1 MMDGMAT
8 APKLDLARI
17 RADFPVLSQTVRGKP
32 LVFLDTGASA
42 QKPRPVIE
50 AMVRFMET
58 SYANVHRGAYRLSEQ
73 ATEAYEGARAAAA
86 RFLNAGSPSEVV
98 FTGSTTQAINLVAH
112 SYGRGVLRPG
122 QAVVI
127 SEMEHHANLVPW
139 QMLRDGAGIELRVAR
154 VTDAGELDLDDLAAK
169 LSDGKVG
176 LVAVTH
182 MSNVLGTVTPAA
194 RIATLAHEHGARVLF
209 DGSQAIVHG
218 RVDVRA
224 IDADFYVFTGHKL
237 YGPTGIGVLYAKAE
251 LLRAMPPFMGGGDMI
266 AEVTLERSI
275 WAEPPARFEAGTPPI
290 VEAVGLHAAIDYV
303 TAIGWPAIEA
313 HERELTDRAMARLTR
328 IEGLTLLG
336 RAQDRGSVFAFALD
350 TAHAHDVS
358 TLLDRAGIAV
368 RSGRHCAEPLH
379 QRFGVES
386 TCRASFGLYTTPEE
400 VDYLASALEQAR
412 EFFR

>member
-1 MMDGMAT
+1 
-8 APKLDLARI
+8 
-17 RADFPVLSQTVRGKP
+17 
-32 LVFLDTGASA
+32 
-42 QKPRPVIE
+42 
-50 AMVRFMET
+50 
-58 SYANVHRGAYRLSEQ
+58 
-73 ATEAYEGARAAAA
+73 
-86 RFLNAGSPSEVV
+86 
-98 FTGSTTQAINLVAH
+98 
-112 SYGRGVLRPG
+112 
-122 QAVVI
+122 
-127 SEMEHHANLVPW
+127 
-139 QMLRDGAGIELRVAR
+139 
-154 VTDAGELDLDDLAAK
+154 
-169 LSDGKVG
+169 
-176 LVAVTH
+176 
-182 MSNVLGTVTPAA
+182 
-194 RIATLAHEHGARVLF
+194 
-209 DGSQAIVHG
+209 
-218 RVDVRA
+218 
-224 IDADFYVFTGHKL
+224 
-237 YGPTGIGVLYAKAE
+237 VLYAKAE

-290 VEAVGLHAAIDYV
+290 VEAVGLHAAIGYV

-336 RAQDRGSVFAFALD
+336 RAQDRGSVFAFSLD